1 MAIIRI
7 EKVFYGVED
16 LATCTRFYDD
26 VGLERVRADA
36 DEALFRTP
44 ANQFVVLRKADD
56 PRLPAVVGEGQGIR
70 EVIWGVAQEA
80 DLAEIRAEL
89 AKDREVRVDDEGTL
103 HTFDVTGYA
112 IGFMVAKP
120 TSVEAP
126 RHAVN
131 TPGQVERY
139 SENVK
144 IYGRAKPTRLIHVA
158 LDIPKEGRQAANDFY
173 TQRLGFKPIDQSLP
187 MGTFM
192 QCEGDVEHHNLLLC
206 HRTDR
211 ISTNHVALE
220 VRDFDEVIEGGNYLT
235 DQGWK
240 ESRRLG
246 RHTLGSNVFR
256 MFHAPCGGR
265 IEYAHDM
272 DRMGKEFKTRVW
284 EQSPPHHLW
293 MVKFPGDPGRE
304 PPGG

>member
-7 EKVFYGVED
+7 ERIIYGVDD

-26 VGLERVRADA
+26 VGLECVRAEA
-36 DEALFRTP
+36 DETVFRTP

-56 PRLPAVVGEGQGIR
+56 PRLPAPCGEAQGIR
-70 EVIWGVAQEA
+70 EMVWGVDSEA
-80 DLAEIRAEL
+80 GLEKIRAEL
-89 AKDREVRVDDEGTL
+89 AKDREVQVDGEGTL
-103 HTFDVTGYA
+103 HSRDVTGYA
-112 IGFMVAKP
+112 IGFTLAKATPAVASRRP
-120 TSVEAP
+120 TNS
-126 RHAVN
+126 
-131 TPGQVERY
+131 PGKVERY
-139 SENVK
+139 SEDVK
-144 IYGRAKPTRLIHVA
+144 AYGRAKPTRLIHVA
-158 LDIPKEGRQAANDFY
+158 MDIPVAGHEAANDFY
-173 TQRLGFKPIDQSLP
+173 TERLGFKPIDRPLP

-206 HRTDR
+206 HRPDR
-211 ISTNHVALE
+211 NATNHVALE

-235 DQGWK
+235 DRGWK

-284 EQSPPHHLW
+284 EKTPPHHLW
-293 MVKFPGDPGRE
+293 MVKFPGDTGRE
-304 PPGG
+304 